1 MNKIIEQYKQKFLKE
16 MNRSPETEIE
26 VFSFGDTAQ
35 MADELGELVLI
46 GKKTGTSSGYDLYT
60 EDEVKP
66 YTGQFS
72 IVVDSK
78 EQPLCVIENINV
90 EVMPFSEVTEVHAR
104 KEGEG
109 DLSLSYWKKAHL
121 DFFPKYYKEE
131 LGVEFGDDHRIIYE
145 EFKVIYKS

>member
-1 MNKIIEQYKQKFLKE
+1 MNEIVEQYKQKFYKAT
-16 MNRSPETEIE
+16 NRKSATEIE
-26 VFSFGDTAQ
+26 IFSFGDTDE

-66 YTGQFS
+66 YIGQLS
-72 IVVDSK
+72 IVLDSK

-90 EVMPFSEVTEVHAR
+90 EIMPFNEVTEVHAK

-109 DLSLSYWKKAHL
+109 DLSLAYWKKAHL

-131 LGVEFGDDHRIIYE
+131 LGVEFSDDHRIIYE
-145 EFKVIYKS
+145 EFKVIYK

>member
-1 MNKIIEQYKQKFLKE
+1 MNKMIEQYKQEFFKE

-26 VFSFGDTAQ
+26 IFSFGDTAQ

-66 YTGQFS
+66 YIGQLS
-72 IVVDSK
+72 IVMDSK
-78 EQPLCVIENINV
+78 EQPLCVVENINV
-90 EVMPFSEVTEVHAR
+90 EVMPFNEVTAVHAR

-109 DLSLSYWKKAHL
+109 DLSLAYWKKAHL
-121 DFFPKYYKEE
+121 DFFPRYYKEE
-131 LGVEFGDDHRIIYE
+131 LGIEFNEDHRIIYE